1 MRVSELRLWQRILAR
16 GIVLTLLVC
25 LHTATI
31 TAQSGAVTAPATAS
45 DWTPPQTPWGVP
57 DFQGIWDYRTATP
70 LERPTEF
77 GDKAT
82 LTPEEAAAYEKQY
95 KADLANYDLAPSVHA
110 KWWLDYGE
118 ELTADLRTSLITEPM
133 NGRMPATT
141 TKAKTAARGRSERR
155 ALTHSVEDRS
165 FGERCIS
172 FGVPRLPGAY
182 NNNYQIY
189 QTPTHVAIVQE
200 MIHDV
205 RIIPM
210 DGRAHLTTDIPQWHG
225 DSRGY
230 YEGDSLVIETKN
242 FSGRAAFRGATSDLI
257 LKERF
262 TRIDAETVRY
272 EFKVDDAATWA
283 QPWTV
288 MFPMTK
294 TDQPIFEYACHEGN
308 RGLANILNN
317 ARHAEDPNYA
327 DNLSQ

>member
-1 MRVSELRLWQRILAR
+1 M
-16 GIVLTLLVC
+16 
-25 LHTATI
+25 
-31 TAQSGAVTAPATAS
+31 TAQSSAVTPTAAS
-45 DWTPPQTPWGVP
+45 DWTAPQTPWGVP
-57 DFQGIWDYRTATP
+57 DLQGIWDYRTATP
-70 LERPTEF
+70 LERPSEF

-82 LTPEEAAAYEKQY
+82 LTAEEAAAYEQQY

-118 ELTADLRTSLITEPM
+118 ELTADLRTSLITEPVD
-133 NGRMPATT
+133 GRVPATT
-141 TKAKTAARGRSERR
+141 HNAQTAARGRSERR

-172 FGVPRLPGAY
+172 FSIPRLPGAY
-182 NNNYQIY
+182 NNNYHIY

-205 RIIPM
+205 RIIPV
-210 DGRAHLTTDIPQWHG
+210 DGRTHLNTDIRQWHG

-242 FSGRAAFRGATSDLI
+242 FSGRATFRGATSGLV

-262 TRIDAETVRY
+262 TRIGAKTVRY
-272 EFKVDDAATWA
+272 GVEVDDPATWT

-294 TDQPIFEYACHEGN
+294 TDQPMFEYACHEGN
-308 RGLANILNN
+308 RGLANILSN
-317 ARHAEDPNYA
+317 ARHAEDPHYA
-327 DNLSQ
+327 DNLSR

>member
-1 MRVSELRLWQRILAR
+1 
-16 GIVLTLLVC
+16 
-25 LHTATI
+25 
-31 TAQSGAVTAPATAS
+31 
-45 DWTPPQTPWGVP
+45 
-57 DFQGIWDYRTATP
+57 
-70 LERPTEF
+70 
-77 GDKAT
+77 
-82 LTPEEAAAYEKQY
+82 
-95 KADLANYDLAPSVHA
+95 
-110 KWWLDYGE
+110 
-118 ELTADLRTSLITEPM
+118 
-133 NGRMPATT
+133 MPATT
-141 TKAKTAARGRSERR
+141 TKAKTAARARSERR

-210 DGRAHLTTDIPQWHG
+210 DGRAHLTTEIPQWHG

-230 YEGDSLVIETKN
+230 YEGNSLVIETKN
-242 FSGRAAFRGATSDLI
+242 CSGRAAFRGATSDLI

-262 TRIDAETVRY
+262 TRIDTETVRY

-288 MFPMTK
+288 MFPMAK